1 MTNVTVCPVRDIQL
15 GFFDIG
21 VCMCYHAH
29 MAWRRRQVVRQ
40 KSAKLLF
47 TGSNP
52 VVASI
57 TPLSESSAVLR
68 GVVFHLRIELEGW
81 CVYDWHRHFP
91 PRLCE
96 FNRTP

>member
-1 MTNVTVCPVRDIQL
+1 
-15 GFFDIG
+15 
-21 VCMCYHAH
+21 MCYHAH

-40 KSAKLLF
+40 KSAKLPS

-57 TPLSESSAVLR
+57 TPLLESSAVLR
-68 GVVFHLRIELEGW
+68 GVVFHMRRVLEGW
-81 CVYDWHRHFP
+81 CIYDWHRHFP

-96 FNRTP
+96 FGRIA